1 MAELVKKLINSKN
14 DSIESASNLS
24 IEELESIIMYA
35 NDKYYNTD
43 TPVITDA
50 LYDILIDFLKLK
62 SPKSSVLKNIGAK
75 VKSKNKIKLDYWL
88 GSMNKIK
95 PQFTNQLDSWISK
108 YPDSYNLS
116 DKLDGVSA
124 LLTYKANG
132 TINMTTRGTAI
143 EGTDITPIIKY
154 LKLPS
159 FDDVSKYC
167 KEHKI
172 KGNTLLPSYA
182 KHDCNTL
189 LSSYAKHD
197 CNTLLSSYA
206 KHDCNTLLSSYAK
219 HDCNT
224 NLIAF
229 RGELIIKEKVFI
241 KNWSDKLKNVRNSV
255 AGLVNSIT
263 INPKL
268 ALDTDL
274 VLYEIVDPFYP
285 IEKQFKIINDIGF
298 NLVTNKTF
306 NTKVNNN
313 LSFELLSKYLNER
326 RTKSL
331 YKIDGIIV
339 TSTKIQKRNVKANP
353 DYAFAFKD
361 ILEDQ
366 IAKTHVISIEW
377 NISKDGFIIPTLLLE
392 PVNIGGVEIKR
403 ATGYNAKF
411 IVDNKIGPGSKLE
424 IIRSGDVI
432 PKVHN
437 VLSTSKSGTADL
449 PKSKWH
455 WNETNV
461 DIQLDDIISNSNVLI
476 KNIYYFFSS
485 LDTKGLGE
493 KNVEKLINAGLNTIV
508 KILSA
513 DKSMFLKVDG
523 FKEKS
528 ANNLVLAIKSAMT
541 NIPLAKFMAASNKL
555 GPGLGHERMKTVL
568 SIYPNILIDYKKWSK
583 TDFINK
589 IKSINGWEDKTAKLL
604 VSNFENFINF
614 YDSVKE
620 YITIETVKN
629 SITKA
634 SGVFTDKTIVFTG
647 FRDKD
652 LQSKIEIQGGKI
664 SSSISKNTDYLIVKD
679 KSVLESPTDKI
690 IKAISL
696 DIKILTKDKL
706 IKLLNKKY
714 I

>member
-14 DSIESASNLS
+14 DSIETASNLS

-75 VKSKNKIKLDYWL
+75 VKSKNKVKLDYWL

-132 TINMTTRGTAI
+132 TINMATRGTAI

-172 KGNTLLPSYA
+172 KGNTLLPSYT
-182 KHDCNTL
+182 KDDCNTL
-189 LSSYAKHD
+189 LPSYTKDD
-197 CNTLLSSYA
+197 CNTLLHSYT
-206 KHDCNTLLSSYAK
+206 KDDCS
-219 HDCNT
+219 T

-241 KNWSDKLKNVRNSV
+241 KKWSDKLKNGRNSV

-298 NLVTNKTF
+298 NLVPNKTF
-306 NTKVNNN
+306 NSNLNNN

-339 TSTKIQKRNVKANP
+339 TSTKKQERNVKANP

-461 DIQLDDIISNSNVLI
+461 DIQLDDIKSNSNVLI
-476 KNIYYFFSS
+476 KNIYYFFST

-513 DKSMFLKVDG
+513 DKLMFLKVDG

-555 GPGLGHERMKTVL
+555 GPGLGYERMKSVL

-629 SITKA
+629 SINKA
-634 SGVFTDKTIVFTG
+634 LGVFTDKTIVFTG

-706 IKLLNKKY
+706 IKLLDKK
-714 I
+714 

>member
-1 MAELVKKLINSKN
+1 MSELVKKIINSKN
-14 DSIESASNLS
+14 DSIETASKLS

-43 TPVITDA
+43 KSVITDT

-62 SPKSSVLKNIGAK
+62 SPKSIVLKNIGAK

-132 TINMTTRGTAI
+132 TINMATRGTAI
-143 EGTDITPIIKY
+143 EGTDITHIIKY

-159 FDDVSKYC
+159 FEDVSKYC

-172 KGNTLLPSYA
+172 KGNTLL
-182 KHDCNTL
+182 
-189 LSSYAKHD
+189 SS
-197 CNTLLSSYA
+197 C
-206 KHDCNTLLSSYAK
+206 AK

-229 RGELIIKEKVFI
+229 RGELIIKEKVFL

-255 AGLVNSIT
+255 AGLVNSVT

-306 NTKVNNN
+306 NSNLNN
-313 LSFELLSKYLNER
+313 LTFELLSKYLNER

-339 TSTKIQKRNVKANP
+339 TSTKKQERNVKANP

-361 ILEDQ
+361 VLEDQ
-366 IAKTHVISIEW
+366 KAITYVISIEW

-403 ATGYNAKF
+403 TTGYNAKF

-437 VLSTSKSGTADL
+437 VLSPSKTGIADL

-461 DIQLDDIISNSNVLI
+461 DIQLDDIKSNSNVLI
-476 KNIYYFFSS
+476 KNIYYFFST

-513 DKSMFLKVDG
+513 DESTFLKVGG

-528 ANNLVLAIKSAMT
+528 AHNLVLAIKSAMT

-555 GPGLGHERMKTVL
+555 GPGLGYERMKNVL

-583 TDFINK
+583 TDFINN

-614 YDSVKE
+614 YNSVKK
-620 YITIETVKN
+620 YITIETVN
-629 SITKA
+629 NTIVI
-634 SGVFTDKTIVFTG
+634 GVFIDKTFVFTG

-664 SSSISKNTDYLIVKD
+664 SSSISKNTNYVIIKD
-679 KSVLESPTDKI
+679 KSVLDSPTDKI
-690 IKAISL
+690 IKAINL
-696 DIKILTKDKL
+696 NIKFLTKDEL
-706 IKLLNKKY
+706 IKLLDKNN
-714 I
+714 

>member
-132 TINMTTRGTAI
+132 TINMATRGTAI
-143 EGTDITPIIKY
+143 EGTNITPIIKY

-159 FDDVSKYC
+159 FDDVLKYC

-172 KGNTLLPSYA
+172 KGNTELP
-182 KHDCNTL
+182 
-189 LSSYAKHD
+189 
-197 CNTLLSSYA
+197 
-206 KHDCNTLLSSYAK
+206 SYAK

-298 NLVTNKTF
+298 NLVPNKTF
-306 NTKVNNN
+306 NNN

-555 GPGLGHERMKTVL
+555 GPGLGQERMKSVL

>member
-1 MAELVKKLINSKN
+1 
-14 DSIESASNLS
+14 
-24 IEELESIIMYA
+24 
-35 NDKYYNTD
+35 
-43 TPVITDA
+43 
-50 LYDILIDFLKLK
+50 
-62 SPKSSVLKNIGAK
+62 
-75 VKSKNKIKLDYWL
+75 
-88 GSMNKIK
+88 MNKIK

-132 TINMTTRGTAI
+132 TINMATRGTAI

-172 KGNTLLPSYA
+172 KGNTELPSYA

-189 LSSYAKHD
+189 LSSYAKDD
-197 CNTLLSSYA
+197 CY
-206 KHDCNTLLSSYAK
+206 
-219 HDCNT
+219 T

-298 NLVTNKTF
+298 NLVTNKIF
-306 NTKVNNN
+306 NNN

-555 GPGLGHERMKTVL
+555 GPGLGQERMKSVL

-634 SGVFTDKTIVFTG
+634 LGVFTDKTIVFTG

-696 DIKILTKDKL
+696 DINILTKDKL

>member
-1 MAELVKKLINSKN
+1 MSELVKKLIKSKN
-14 DSIESASNLS
+14 DSIETASNLS

-62 SPKSSVLKNIGAK
+62 SPKSIVLKNIGAK
-75 VKSKNKIKLDYWL
+75 VKSKSKSKIKLDYWL

-108 YPDSYNLS
+108 YPDSYNIS

-124 LLTYKANG
+124 LLTYKVDG
-132 TINMTTRGTAI
+132 TINLATRGTAI

-159 FDDVSKYC
+159 FDNVSNYC
-167 KEHKI
+167 NLHKI
-172 KGNTLLPSYA
+172 KGNTV
-182 KHDCNTL
+182 

-197 CNTLLSSYA
+197 S
-206 KHDCNTLLSSYAK
+206 
-219 HDCNT
+219 NT

-268 ALDTDL
+268 ALDTEL

-285 IEKQFKIINDIGF
+285 IEKQFKIINGIGF

-306 NTKVNNN
+306 NSN
-313 LSFELLSKYLNER
+313 LTFELLSKYLNER

-339 TSTKIQKRNVKANP
+339 TSTKIQKRNIKANP

-366 IAKTHVISIEW
+366 KAITHVISIEW

-403 ATGYNAKF
+403 TTGYNAKF

-455 WNETNV
+455 WNETKV
-461 DIQLDDIISNSNVLI
+461 DIQLDDVKSNSNVLI

-485 LDTKGLGE
+485 LNTKGLGE

-513 DKSMFLKVDG
+513 DESMFLKVDG

-528 ANNLVLAIKSAMT
+528 AHNLVLAIKSAMT

-555 GPGLGHERMKTVL
+555 GPGLGEERMKNVL
-568 SIYPNILIDYKKWSK
+568 SIYPNILMDYKKWSK
-583 TDFINK
+583 TDFINN

-604 VSNFENFINF
+604 VSNFEIFINF

-629 SITKA
+629 SIKA

-679 KSVLESPTDKI
+679 KSVLDSPTDKI
-690 IKAISL
+690 IKAINL
-696 DIKILTKDKL
+696 NIKILTKDKL

>member
-1 MAELVKKLINSKN
+1 M
-14 DSIESASNLS
+14 
-24 IEELESIIMYA
+24 
-35 NDKYYNTD
+35 
-43 TPVITDA
+43 
-50 LYDILIDFLKLK
+50 
-62 SPKSSVLKNIGAK
+62 
-75 VKSKNKIKLDYWL
+75 
-88 GSMNKIK
+88 
-95 PQFTNQLDSWISK
+95 
-108 YPDSYNLS
+108 
-116 DKLDGVSA
+116 
-124 LLTYKANG
+124 
-132 TINMTTRGTAI
+132 
-143 EGTDITPIIKY
+143 
-154 LKLPS
+154 
-159 FDDVSKYC
+159 
-167 KEHKI
+167 
-172 KGNTLLPSYA
+172 
-182 KHDCNTL
+182 
-189 LSSYAKHD
+189 
-197 CNTLLSSYA
+197 
-206 KHDCNTLLSSYAK
+206 
-219 HDCNT
+219 
-224 NLIAF
+224 
-229 RGELIIKEKVFI
+229 
-241 KNWSDKLKNVRNSV
+241 
-255 AGLVNSIT
+255 
-263 INPKL
+263 
-268 ALDTDL
+268 
-274 VLYEIVDPFYP
+274 
-285 IEKQFKIINDIGF
+285 
-298 NLVTNKTF
+298 
-306 NTKVNNN
+306 
-313 LSFELLSKYLNER
+313 NER

-339 TSTKIQKRNVKANP
+339 TSTKIQKRNIKANP

-366 IAKTHVISIEW
+366 KAITHVISIEW

-403 ATGYNAKF
+403 TTGYNAKF

-455 WNETNV
+455 WNETKV
-461 DIQLDDIISNSNVLI
+461 DIQLDDVKSNSNVLI

-485 LDTKGLGE
+485 LNTKGLGE

-513 DKSMFLKVDG
+513 DESMFLKVDG

-528 ANNLVLAIKSAMT
+528 AHNLVLAIKSAMT

-555 GPGLGHERMKTVL
+555 GPGLGEERMKNVL
-568 SIYPNILIDYKKWSK
+568 SIYPNILMDYKKWSK
-583 TDFINK
+583 TDFINN

-604 VSNFENFINF
+604 VSNFEIFINF

-629 SITKA
+629 SIKA

-679 KSVLESPTDKI
+679 KSVLDSPTDKI
-690 IKAISL
+690 IKAINL
-696 DIKILTKDKL
+696 NIKILTKDEL
-706 IKLLNKKY
+706 IKLLNKNN
-714 I
+714 

>member
-1 MAELVKKLINSKN
+1 MSELVKKLIKSKN
-14 DSIESASNLS
+14 DSIETASNLS

-62 SPKSSVLKNIGAK
+62 SPKSIVLKNIGVK
-75 VKSKNKIKLDYWL
+75 VKSKSKSKIKLDYWL

-108 YPDSYNLS
+108 YPDSYNIS

-124 LLTYKANG
+124 LLTYKVDG
-132 TINMTTRGTAI
+132 TINLATRGTAI

-159 FDDVSKYC
+159 FDNVSKYC

-172 KGNTLLPSYA
+172 KGNTLLPSCA
-182 KHDCNTL
+182 KHDSNTL
-189 LSSYAKHD
+189 LASCAKHD
-197 CNTLLSSYA
+197 S
-206 KHDCNTLLSSYAK
+206 
-219 HDCNT
+219 NT

-306 NTKVNNN
+306 NSN
-313 LSFELLSKYLNER
+313 LTFELLSKYLNER

-339 TSTKIQKRNVKANP
+339 TSTKIQKRNIKANP

-366 IAKTHVISIEW
+366 KAITHVISIEW

-403 ATGYNAKF
+403 TTGYNAKF

-437 VLSTSKSGTADL
+437 VLSTSKSGTAEL

-455 WNETNV
+455 WNETKV
-461 DIQLDDIISNSNVLI
+461 DIQLDDVKSNSNVLI

-485 LDTKGLGE
+485 LNTKGLGE

-513 DKSMFLKVDG
+513 DESMFLKVDG

-528 ANNLVLAIKSAMT
+528 AHNLVLAIKSAMT

-555 GPGLGHERMKTVL
+555 GPGLGEERMKNVL
-568 SIYPNILIDYKKWSK
+568 SIYPNILMDYKKWNK
-583 TDFINK
+583 TDFINN

-604 VSNFENFINF
+604 VSNFEIFINF

-629 SITKA
+629 SIKA

-679 KSVLESPTDKI
+679 KSVLDSPTDKN
-690 IKAISL
+690 IKAINL
-696 DIKILTKDKL
+696 NIKILTKDEL

>member
-132 TINMTTRGTAI
+132 TINMATRGTAI

-159 FDDVSKYC
+159 FDDVLKYC

-172 KGNTLLPSYA
+172 KGNTELPSYA
-182 KHDCNTL
+182 KHDC
-189 LSSYAKHD
+189 Y
-197 CNTLLSSYA
+197 
-206 KHDCNTLLSSYAK
+206 
-219 HDCNT
+219 T

-555 GPGLGHERMKTVL
+555 GPGLGQERMKSVL

-634 SGVFTDKTIVFTG
+634 SGVFTDKTIVFTS